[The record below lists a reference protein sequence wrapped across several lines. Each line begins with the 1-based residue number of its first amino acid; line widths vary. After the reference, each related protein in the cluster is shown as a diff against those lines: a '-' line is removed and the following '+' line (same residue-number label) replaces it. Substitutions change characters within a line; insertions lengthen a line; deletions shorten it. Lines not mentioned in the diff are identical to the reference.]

1 MEDLK
6 SFLIDKVLLFE
17 SDTLPPETEKVLQQV
32 RREKPVSPV
41 IYLSS
46 GTSSLIAGSEK
57 TSLAIKAY
65 IGENAPSA
73 SLICV
78 GCNGPANYEP
88 LVCIQIPG
96 KNKLFFRNITEE
108 KVEPLLN
115 GVFHN
120 DINDEDLAGQS
131 GTKGFELWPGIP
143 FMDELPFF
151 SSQKRV
157 ILGNCGCYDPESI
170 EEYIARGGYRAY
182 IKAIRH
188 YTFEEVCDIVEKS
201 GLRGRSGG
209 GYLTGLKW
217 KHALNTTSNARY
229 LICNAKESDP
239 GAFTDR
245 TILESDPHRLIED
258 IAIASYAI
266 GASNA
271 IVFMRSG
278 SEHAQSRLQKAIER
292 ARDFGLFGHNIFSSG
307 YNLDIVIRKEPGA
320 FVCGEETALINTL
333 EGKRGMP
340 QLKPPY
346 PTTAGL
352 FGKPTVINNVETLMN
367 VPLIMQNGPE
377 WFRTLGTEN
386 SPGTKVFALAGK
398 CRMSGVI
405 EIEMGTTIRRVLENI
420 ADGIREGKE
429 FKAIQLGGASGSF
442 ITNETLDIRIDYD
455 DLKEKGIG
463 MGAGGFVV
471 IDENTCMVDL
481 VRYYMEFIRNESCGK
496 CIPCREGTG
505 RMLEIL
511 ESVIR
516 KPLNEESG
524 TTLERF
530 KGVMQLETIASVMK
544 DTSLCGLGQTAPNPF
559 MSALV
564 NFRDEFEEHIFDRKC
579 RANICRGLRSFSID
593 VDKCTGCTACASKCP
608 VNAIYGTRLQ
618 PFFIVEDKCIGCGI
632 CFDICKFSAI
642 TVK

>member
-1 MEDLK
+1 MDDLK
-6 SFLIDKVLLFE
+6 TFLIDKVLTFE
-17 SDTLPPETEKVLQQV
+17 SDTLLPETEKVLQQV
-32 RREKPVSPV
+32 RREKTNKPV
-41 IYLSS
+41 IFVSS
-46 GTSSLIAGSEK
+46 GTSSVIAGSEK
-57 TSLAIKAY
+57 TCSAIAAY
-65 IGENAPSA
+65 IVDNEPAA
-73 SLICV
+73 ELVHV
-78 GCNGPANYEP
+78 GCTGPATYEP

-120 DINDEDLAGQS
+120 DINEDDLAGQT
-131 GTKGFELWPGIP
+131 GTKGFELWSGIP

-151 SSQKRV
+151 ARQKRV

-188 YTFEEVCDIVEKS
+188 YTFEEVCDIVERS

-217 KHALNTTSNARY
+217 KHALNTSSNARY

-245 TILESDPHRLIED
+245 TILESDPHRLIEG
-258 IAIASYAI
+258 IAIAAYAI
-266 GASNA
+266 GASNS
-271 IVFMRSG
+271 IIFMRSG
-278 SEHAQSRLQKAIER
+278 SEHAKNRLQKAIDR
-292 ARDFGLFGHNIFSSG
+292 AREYGLFGHNIYSSG
-307 YNLDIVIRKEPGA
+307 YNLDITIRVEPGA

-346 PTTAGL
+346 PTAAGL

-377 WFRTLGTEN
+377 WFRTLGTER
-386 SPGTKVFALAGK
+386 SPGTKVFAIAGK
-398 CRMSGVI
+398 GRMSGVV
-405 EIEMGTTIRRVLENI
+405 EIEMGTTIRTILEDI
-420 ADGIREGKE
+420 ADGIKEGKE
-429 FKAIQLGGASGSF
+429 FKAIQLGGVSGSF
-442 ITNETLDIRIDYD
+442 ITAENLDIPIDYE

-463 MGAGGFVV
+463 MGAGGFVI

-481 VRYYMEFIRNESCGK
+481 IRYYMEFIRNESCGK

-516 KPLNEESG
+516 KPLNEDSG

-559 MSALV
+559 ISALK

-579 RANICRGLRSFSID
+579 RANICRGLRTFSID
-593 VDKCTGCTACASKCP
+593 VDKCTGCTACAARCP

-618 PFFIVEDKCIGCGI
+618 PFFIVEEKCIGCGI
-632 CFDICKFSAI
+632 CFDVCKFSAI
-642 TVK
+642 NVK